1 MAATTIKT
9 FKRWEKKYMVDS
21 FRYERLLPILA
32 QHMTPDPHCQDGHC
46 YTIYNVYYDTDNND
60 VIRNSL
66 SKPYYKEKLR
76 MRSYRLPVE
85 PEDPVFLEL
94 KKKIGGIVSKRRV
107 TLPLHAA
114 EEFVRTGEKPAVN
127 TFIDQEVV
135 EEIACFLRRY
145 PVKPALFL
153 SYDRLAFFDRE
164 DPEFRITFD
173 HNILTR
179 RSCITLS
186 SADFGAELL
195 SDDVYLM
202 EVKFIGAMP
211 LWLTHALSE
220 LGLYSTGFSKYGT
233 EYQQYRTRMLHT
245 SLHAQG
251 GKQHA

>member
-1 MAATTIKT
+1 MCT
-9 FKRWEKKYMVDS
+9 
-21 FRYERLLPILA
+21 
-32 QHMTPDPHCQDGHC
+32 
-46 YTIYNVYYDTDNND
+46 
-60 VIRNSL
+60 
-66 SKPYYKEKLR
+66 
-76 MRSYRLPVE
+76 
-85 PEDPVFLEL
+85 
-94 KKKIGGIVSKRRV
+94 
-107 TLPLHAA
+107 
-114 EEFVRTGEKPAVN
+114 
-127 TFIDQEVV
+127 QEVV

-179 RSCITLS
+179 RSRITLS

-211 LWLTHALSE
+211 LWLTHTLSE